1 MSVEVLAVGGPL
13 LIGLAGIILRSRRGS
28 SGFWDVLH
36 ELARGRVKA
45 GLERERRAT
54 LVVMLERLPEA
65 GLRVEDTAQGRRTVI
80 TGDLTENSP
89 RR

>member
-1 MSVEVLAVGGPL
+1 MSVEVLAALAIPVL
-13 LIGLAGIILRSRRGS
+13 GLAGVILRSRRGG
-28 SGFWDVLH
+28 SGLWDVLH

-54 LVVMLERLPEA
+54 LAVLLEQLPRV

-80 TGDLTENSP
+80 TGDLTENTP
-89 RR
+89 HR

>member
-1 MSVEVLAVGGPL
+1 MSVEVLTAVGVPVL
-13 LIGLAGIILRSRRGS
+13 LGLAGLILRSRRGS
-28 SGFWDVLH
+28 SNLWDVLH

-54 LVVMLERLPEA
+54 LVVMLERLPGA

-80 TGDLTENSP
+80 AGDTVENGSH
-89 RR
+89 